1 MFNYRFYLN
10 SFKVINIYDIL
21 FLLKIIRIACHLSSL
36 FTHSYTPFS
45 FLFLFFSFSTLPVF
59 ILYSLL
65 FYRLRFFSFFLFPSF
80 SPTFNPIFIS
90 HFPRLFL
97 GYIRSASSVANR
109 GIPKRAR
116 MVNYVGE
123 PKNMASANASGPLV
137 QTGLIRHR
145 VMHQALMRY
154 FIYLF
159 FFSSSHFSVL
169 FIGEVYAIRL
179 VTSCNVNLAA

>member
-1 MFNYRFYLN
+1 MSSFISIHSLLYFLFIFISIFLFFNLACFYLIFT
-10 SFKVINIYDIL
+10 SIL
-21 FLLKIIRIACHLSSL
+21 PS
-36 FTHSYTPFS
+36 S
-45 FLFLFFSFSTLPVF
+45 FLFIFL
-59 ILYSLL
+59 
-65 FYRLRFFSFFLFPSF
+65 LFPSF

-159 FFSSSHFSVL
+159 FFSSSYFSVL

>member
-1 MFNYRFYLN
+1 MSFFISIHSFDLIFPFYFYLYF
-10 SFKVINIYDIL
+10 SIFQPHL
-21 FLLKIIRIACHLSSL
+21 FL
-36 FTHSYTPFS
+36 SY
-45 FLFLFFSFSTLPVF
+45 
-59 ILYSLL
+59 IH
-65 FYRLRFFSFFLFPSF
+65 FYCLHFFSFFLFLSF

-97 GYIRSASSVANR
+97 GYIRSTSSVANR

-116 MVNYVGE
+116 MVSYVGE

-145 VMHQALMRY
+145 VMHHQALMRY

-159 FFSSSHFSVL
+159 IFFFL
-169 FIGEVYAIRL
+169 FFGTFYWRGIRDTPRDI
-179 VTSCNVNLAA
+179 V

>member
-1 MFNYRFYLN
+1 MRYTISKNYPNVIFHFY
-10 SFKVINIYDIL
+10 SF
-21 FLLKIIRIACHLSSL
+21 IR
-36 FTHSYTPFS
+36 SYIP
-45 FLFLFFSFSTLPVF
+45 FLFLSLFFYFSTSPIF

-65 FYRLRFFSFFLFPSF
+65 LYCLHFFSFFLFLSF

-97 GYIRSASSVANR
+97 GYIRSTSSVANR

-116 MVNYVGE
+116 MVSYVGE

-145 VMHQALMRY
+145 VMHHQALMRY

-159 FFSSSHFSVL
+159 IFFFL
-169 FIGEVYAIRL
+169 FFGTFYWRGIRDTPRDI
-179 VTSCNVNLAA
+179 V